1 MKNTFKRIRW
11 LSKNYTSGSVPAI
24 KGKQNTKE
32 GIVSAKKETSPSK
45 IPFEGL
51 PQFQPGKIYFARYC
65 IGIS

>member
-1 MKNTFKRIRW
+1 MALQKLHLWICPC
-11 LSKNYTSGSVPAI
+11 YQ
-24 KGKQNTKE
+24 GKKNTKE
-32 GIVSAKKETSPSK
+32 GIVSAKKETNPSK